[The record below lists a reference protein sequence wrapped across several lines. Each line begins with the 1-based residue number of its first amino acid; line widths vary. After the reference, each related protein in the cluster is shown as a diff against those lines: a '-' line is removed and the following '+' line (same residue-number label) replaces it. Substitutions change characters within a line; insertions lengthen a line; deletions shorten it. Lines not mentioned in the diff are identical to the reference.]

1 MNTIPLIRASIL
13 RPVFDHLEQRGV
25 ALGPLLMRAR
35 PLLRDATA
43 LLPVV
48 AAGEVV
54 AEAVRVSGSQAI
66 GLRAG
71 EATPVGDVGDWGLV
85 LREAATV
92 ASALELIVASARRF
106 NTGERFWIT
115 RRGNAVWLQR
125 RMTSQLTQGREA
137 SNEYALMLMIDA
149 IRAAAG
155 RHWRPDEIHMEGE
168 PPPHADEIA
177 ALARKRTCFGQPH
190 LALVFPVHTL
200 ACRYPSG
207 AFPQRPA
214 ARAPAPIPASDF
226 ETSARQT
233 VASLLRLGCAELHVA
248 AGMAGM
254 SDRSFQR
261 RLSERG
267 LRFLRLVEDASFD
280 LARQMLRDPDRKIVE
295 VSAAL
300 GYTDS
305 ANFTRAFR
313 RWAGVPP
320 QVFRGAQRREPES
333 LRL

>member
-1 MNTIPLIRASIL
+1 MRAIPLLRASML
-13 RPVFDHLEQRGV
+13 RPILDYVERRGV
-25 ALGPLLMRAR
+25 ALGPILTQAR
-35 PLLRDATA
+35 PLLRDTTA

-48 AAGEVV
+48 AAGELV
-54 AEAVRVSGSQAI
+54 AEAVRVSGSEAI

-71 EATPVGDVGDWGLV
+71 EATSVGDVGDWGLV
-85 LREAATV
+85 LRQAVTV
-92 ASALELIVASARRF
+92 AGALEIIVASARRF

-115 RRGNAVWLQR
+115 QRGNVIWLQR
-125 RMTSQLTQGREA
+125 RMTSRLKQGREA
-137 SNEYALMLMIDA
+137 SNEYALMLILDA

-155 RHWRPDEIHMEGE
+155 PHWRPDEIHMEGG
-168 PPPHADEIA
+168 PPPHAEEIA
-177 ALARKRTCFGQPH
+177 ALARKRICFGQPQM
-190 LALVFPVHTL
+190 ALVFPVHTL
-200 ACRYPSG
+200 ACRYSSG
-207 AFPQRPA
+207 AFPQRTAPH
-214 ARAPAPIPASDF
+214 APASVPASDF

-233 VASLLRLGCAELHVA
+233 VASLLRLGSAELRVA
-248 AGMAGM
+248 AEVAGM

-267 LRFLRLVEDASFD
+267 LRFLRLVEDARFD
-280 LARQMLRDPDRKIVE
+280 LARQMLLDPDRKIVE

-320 QVFRGAQRREPES
+320 QVFRQAG
-333 LRL
+333 

>member
-1 MNTIPLIRASIL
+1 MTSIPLLRASTL
-13 RPVFDHLEQRGV
+13 RPIVDHLEQRGV
-25 ALGPLLMRAR
+25 ALGPVLTRAR
-35 PLLRDATA
+35 PLLRDDTA
-43 LLPVV
+43 LVPVV
-48 AAGEVV
+48 VAGELV
-54 AEAVRVSGSQAI
+54 AEAVSACGSAAI

-71 EATPVGDVGDWGLV
+71 EATSVGNVGDWGLV
-85 LREAATV
+85 LGRAATV
-92 ASALELIVASARRF
+92 ASALEIIVASARRF

-115 RRGNAVWLQR
+115 RRGDAVWLQR
-125 RMTSQLTQGREA
+125 RMTSQLKQGREA

-155 RHWRPDEIHMEGE
+155 PHWRPDEIHMEGE

-177 ALARKRTCFGQPH
+177 ALARKRICFRQAQ
-190 LALVFPVHTL
+190 LALVFPIHTL
-200 ACRYPSG
+200 ACRFPSG

-214 ARAPAPIPASDF
+214 ARVPATVPASDF
-226 ETSARQT
+226 ETSTRQA
-233 VASLLRLGCAELHVA
+233 VASLLRLGSAELRVA
-248 AGMAGM
+248 AETAGM

-267 LRFLRLVEDASFD
+267 LRFLRLVEDARFD
-280 LARQMLRDPDRKIVE
+280 LARQMLGDPDRKIVE

-320 QVFRGAQRREPES
+320 QVFRQAG
-333 LRL
+333 